1 MKQRTMNTKSL
12 TFAALAAM
20 TLTLQAGT
28 AQAAPMIS
36 KPAQYAAQ
44 AAVAVNSTSSKQVF
58 NKYITLLQVKGQLRA
73 PSLILMNISMK
84 YPPYQAKPHGASIR
98 ECNRRRTSFL

>member
-1 MKQRTMNTKSL
+1 MRQITMNTKSL

-44 AAVAVNSTSSKQVF
+44 AAVAIDSTSSNQVF
-58 NKYITLLQVKGQLRA
+58 NKYI
-73 PSLILMNISMK
+73 SLTTSK
-84 YPPYQAKPHGASIR
+84 RTAA
-98 ECNRRRTSFL
+98 ECYCLP